1 MVIYNIFVSLFT
13 LSEVLLLVLKRSKK
27 AVVKSQGDG
36 RSLVFLWV
44 IILVCLTV
52 GYAIARMHIW
62 IAGDPVIAE
71 ISGVWVIITG
81 FIIRWMAI
89 IQLGNM
95 FTVDVAISSDHVLKT
110 DGIYKIVR
118 HPSYLGLIL
127 VIAGLAFLLNNV
139 LSCIVIIIPIFL
151 IINYRITVE
160 EKALGGEFD
169 NQYRQYKLKV
179 KKIIPLLY

>member
-1 MVIYNIFVSLFT
+1 MVIYNIFVALFT
-13 LSEVLLLVLKRSKK
+13 FSEVLLLVLKRSKK
-27 AVVKSQGDG
+27 AAVKSQRDG
-36 RSLVFLWV
+36 RSLLFLWV
-44 IILVCLTV
+44 IILVCLTI
-52 GYAIARMHIW
+52 GYVIARKHIW
-62 IAGDPVIAE
+62 ITGDPVIAE
-71 ISGVWVIITG
+71 ISGVSVIVAG

-95 FTVDVAISSDHVLKT
+95 FTVDVAISSYHVLKT

-127 VIAGLAFLLNNV
+127 VIAGLALLLNNV
-139 LSCIVIIIPIFL
+139 LACIIIIIPIFL
-151 IINYRITVE
+151 AINYRILVE

-169 NQYRQYKLKV
+169 NQYQQYKLRV